1 MQSFTAWPTVAELD
15 EILQPG
21 LVRAGVRLVQAKK
34 QRAKRAPDRAVDAEA
49 LYETSIIARGELPT
63 RANDWHDLLNA
74 MTWASLPMSKRALTE
89 RVAALQR
96 ARIAGDAWKLPN
108 ARSAEHD
115 SFALFDEGGLVVV
128 SDEEIPPRPAAREDV
143 LSPWI
148 ARAAA
153 RPGLACIVF
162 GHAILEHHVAGM
174 HGARA
179 VALRMA
185 TDVASLDAFDAQL
198 AAILRA
204 TATLPLR
211 GPVIALPDAWFI

>member
-1 MQSFTAWPTVAELD
+1 MA
-15 EILQPG
+15 
-21 LVRAGVRLVQAKK
+21 RAGVRLVEAKK

-96 ARIAGDAWKLPN
+96 ARIGGDAWKLPN

-128 SDEEIPPRPAAREDV
+128 SDQEIPPRPAAREDV

-148 ARAAA
+148 ARASA
-153 RPGLACIVF
+153 RPGMSCVVF
-162 GHAILEHHVAGM
+162 GHAVLEHHVAGA

-179 VALRMA
+179 VALRMEHMV
-185 TDVASLDAFDAQL
+185 TSLDEFDVQL
-198 AAILRA
+198 AEILCVA
-204 TATLPLR
+204 VPLPLR
-211 GPVIALPDAWFI
+211 GPVIALPDEWFAIA